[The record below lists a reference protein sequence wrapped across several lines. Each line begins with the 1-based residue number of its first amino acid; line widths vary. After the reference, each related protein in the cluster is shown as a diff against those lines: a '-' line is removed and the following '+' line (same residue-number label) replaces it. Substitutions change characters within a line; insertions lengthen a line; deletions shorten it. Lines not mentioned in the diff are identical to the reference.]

1 MFDTSILKSEDS
13 FTYEELL
20 HVIHK
25 VRNRWRLR
33 LALRGAAIVL
43 ALGFIVFA
51 ISAYGMDYFRYSEW
65 AVVAFRLFAYLAL
78 AALTVRFLILL
89 PLFRRVSDEQVAL
102 YIEEHEPSLQQAL
115 VSAVEAGAARP
126 EDMSPD
132 HSPALIRQLVYQAVE
147 KCGEMDYGRRVEHR
161 SLQKTSGTMTAFAA
175 LGMVAVLLSP
185 AFMRHAASLLFNPF
199 QSAKAAS
206 PYFITV
212 DPGDTGVA
220 RGADQWIHA
229 RLDGFDSDQ
238 VEITVKPS
246 GEESWQRWPMAFDDG
261 SGTYS
266 FMLFDLQTPMNYY
279 VEASGVRSD
288 LFSIDVSDL
297 PFVQNIDLTYHFPEY
312 TGLTPRRVEDGG
324 DIAAIRGTQVHLTV
338 TPTVRVAGGRMRLEE
353 AEPIPLELAGDTT
366 LSGVLEVT
374 TDGFYKI
381 ELEAFDGTLHDA
393 SADYTIEVLSDQPPS
408 VTFSK
413 PGRDSKVN
421 SIEEVFTEVK
431 AEDDFGIGKL
441 ELVYSINGSPNEIV
455 PLLTTGSLKK
465 EFTAGHTFF
474 LEDWQLVPGDFISYF
489 ARASDT
495 DHISGPQTATTDIYF
510 IEVRPFGKEYRQA
523 QQGGMQGGGAGADG
537 ALSLRQRQIV
547 AATFK
552 LIRDKEKYSADDYS
566 ENLTTL
572 ALMQGRLREQVV
584 NLLRRMGN
592 RGISR
597 PDSDFGKIADSL
609 QRAIE
614 EMEPAEE
621 KLMAGQPSEALPSEQ
636 RALQHLQRAE
646 AAFREV
652 QVSFGGGGGGGGGE
666 QSNAEDLADLF
677 ELEMDKLKNQYETVA
692 RGERQ
697 SMDNQV
703 DEALQRLQELARR
716 QLQENERMK
725 RLGNTPNPSG
735 RGGANQR
742 ELAEEAEELARKLE
756 RLAREESLPDL
767 NETARRL
774 RQSADAM
781 RRGASSGASG
791 SLSEGIAALDK
802 LKDARRLLEKNR
814 SVRLERDVEDAL
826 SRAKRLASQQDKIQ
840 SEVAKLGQG
849 DAGEMDRIQRML
861 ERKDE
866 MASEVADLESQIDR
880 MARESRREQKDA
892 SRKLQEAA
900 NSIRDNKLKEK
911 IRYSKGVVQGR
922 SPEYARKFEEQ
933 VGSDIDE
940 LVGRLG
946 EAAGSIGKSQEAEVA
961 GALDKARDLVRNL
974 ESLGERV
981 RERQEQQ
988 ARGLRKPG
996 QGRQQESSSDGR
1008 GQGEGQGQQDSQGSQ
1023 SGESEGQQEADASG
1037 NQSGQ
1042 GEGGRQGQAGQ
1053 DYGIGGSYGAGSQS
1067 GSNFQPGTFS
1077 SEEIRQ
1083 LRREFR
1089 ERGREADDLRRE
1101 LARQDLQVPD
1111 LQSIIERMKAFDEK
1125 QIYLDP
1131 LGFDELQGSLLEE
1144 LKQFEYW
1151 LRRELEGIGNEKLFL
1166 SGSDQVP
1173 SEFRKLVEEYYRSLS
1188 NEPGGGGSN

>member
-20 HVIHK
+20 RVIHK

-33 LALRGAAIVL
+33 LALRGAAIVI

-51 ISAYGMDYFRYSEW
+51 MSAYGMDYFRYSEG
-65 AVVAFRLFAYLAL
+65 AVVAFRVFAYLAI
-78 AALTVRFLILL
+78 AALTVRFLVLL
-89 PLFRRVSDEQVAL
+89 PLFRRVSEEQVAL

-115 VSAVEAGAARP
+115 VSAVEAGAA
-126 EDMSPD
+126 ESEELNPD
-132 HSPALIRQLVYQAVE
+132 HSPALIRKLVYQAVE
-147 KCGEMDYGRRVEHR
+147 KCETMDYGRRVEHR
-161 SLQKTSGTMTAFAA
+161 SLQKASGTMTAFAA

-185 AFMRHAASLLFNPF
+185 AFLRHAASLLLHPF
-199 QSAKAAS
+199 QSAEAAS
-206 PYFITV
+206 PYIITV

-220 RGADQWIHA
+220 RGADQLIHA
-229 RLDGFDSDQ
+229 SLEGFDSDQ
-238 VEITVKPS
+238 VDITVKPS
-246 GEESWQRWPMAFDDG
+246 EEESWQRWPMAFDDG

-266 FMLFDLQTPMNYY
+266 FMLFDLQNPMDYY

-288 LFSIDVSDL
+288 LFNIDVSDL
-297 PFVQNIDLTYHFPEY
+297 PFVQTIDLTYHFPDY
-312 TGLTPRRVEDGG
+312 TGLAPRTVEDGG
-324 DIAAIRGTQVHLTV
+324 DIAAVRGTQVHLTL
-338 TPTVRVAGGRMRLEE
+338 TPTVRVAGGRIRLEE
-353 AEPIPLELAGDTT
+353 AEPIPLELADDTT
-366 LSGVLEVT
+366 LTGVVMVT

-393 SADYTIEVLSDQPPS
+393 SADYIIEVLTDQPPS
-408 VTFSK
+408 VTISK

-431 AEDDFGIGKL
+431 AEDDFGIAKL
-441 ELVYSINGSPNEIV
+441 ELVYSVNGGGDEIV

-474 LEDWQLVPGDFISYF
+474 LEDWELVPGDFISYF
-489 ARASDT
+489 ARVSDT
-495 DHISGPQTATTDIYF
+495 DHISGPQTASTDIYF

-552 LIRDKEKYSADDYS
+552 LIRDKEKYSADDYA

-572 ALMQGRLREQVV
+572 ALMQGRLREQVA

-592 RGISR
+592 RGISQ
-597 PDSDFGKIADSL
+597 PDSDFGKIGDSL
-609 QRAIE
+609 QQAIA

-621 KLMAGQPSEALPSEQ
+621 QLMAGQPTEALPLEQ

-646 AAFREV
+646 AVFREV
-652 QVSFGGGGGGGGGE
+652 QVAFGGGGGGGGGE

-725 RLGNTPNPSG
+725 RLVNTPNQSG

-742 ELAEEAEELARKLE
+742 ELAEEAEELARRLE

-774 RQSADAM
+774 RQAADSM

-791 SLSEGIAALDK
+791 SLSEGIAALDE

-814 SVRLERDVEDAL
+814 SVRLERDVDDAL
-826 SRAKRLASQQDKIQ
+826 SRAQRLAGQQEKIQ
-840 SEVAKLGQG
+840 SEVEKLGQG
-849 DAGEMDRIQRML
+849 DAGELDRIQRML

-880 MARESRREQKDA
+880 MARESRSEQKDA
-892 SRKLQEAA
+892 SRKLQGAA

-922 SPEYARKFEEQ
+922 SPEYAQKFEEQ

-940 LVGRLG
+940 LVDRLG
-946 EAAGSIGKSQEAEVA
+946 EAAGAVGKSQEAEVA
-961 GALDKARDLVRNL
+961 GALEKTRDLVRNL

-988 ARGLRKPG
+988 ARGLRKDG
-996 QGRQQESSSDGR
+996 QGRQQQEGSSEER
-1008 GQGEGQGQQDSQGSQ
+1008 GQGQQGGEGSQ
-1023 SGESEGQQEADASG
+1023 SGEGK
-1037 NQSGQ
+1037 
-1042 GEGGRQGQAGQ
+1042 GGREGQAG
-1053 DYGIGGSYGAGSQS
+1053 DEYGTGGSYGAGSRE

-1089 ERGREADDLRRE
+1089 ERGLEADDLRRE

-1151 LRRELEGIGNEKLFL
+1151 LRRELEGLGNEKLFL
-1166 SGSDQVP
+1166 TGSDQVP